1 LATTGTRP
9 IQAARLE
16 VGDLQV
22 DRGRL
27 MMPRSGKGDTASRD
41 RRRERTPVPIP
52 AALAAKLAA
61 AAAGRGDDA
70 PLLDRGNSLGGWLGA
85 GGRQADYY
93 RKPFRELVG
102 HLKLPGNLTPYAL
115 RHGSIVRMLL
125 ANVPVRLVASL
136 HDTSVAMIEKHY
148 SKYINDHADVITRR
162 AMLDFSAGDEQT
174 NNVVP
179 LRG

>member
-1 LATTGTRP
+1 
-9 IQAARLE
+9 
-16 VGDLQV
+16 
-22 DRGRL
+22 
-27 MMPRSGKGDTASRD
+27 MPRSAKGDTASRD

-61 AAAGRGDDA
+61 AAGRSDDA
-70 PLLDRGNSLGGWLGA
+70 PLLDRGNGLGGWLGA

-102 HLKLPGNLTPYAL
+102 HPKLPANVTPYAL
-115 RHGSIVRMLL
+115 RHSSIVRMLP

-148 SKYINDHADVITRR
+148 SKYINDHADAIPRR
-162 AMLDFSAGDEQT
+162 AMLDLGAGDEQA

-179 LRG
+179 LRVKDHAR